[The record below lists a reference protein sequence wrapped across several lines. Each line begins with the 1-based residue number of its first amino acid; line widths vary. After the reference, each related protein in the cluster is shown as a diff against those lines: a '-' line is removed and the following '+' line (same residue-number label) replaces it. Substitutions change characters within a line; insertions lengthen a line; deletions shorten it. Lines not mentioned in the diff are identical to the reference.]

1 MNLSMVDNSPWTL
14 LANVFY
20 VKVFMIFNADVVFL
34 SIARIKFCILWAWL
48 IGSCYAH
55 LSGKVKD
62 GKRGFIRMDAIYV
75 LIPMSIIFQKVALL
89 GWLLLQLLGGKLTA
103 TPC

>member
-1 MNLSMVDNSPWTL
+1 MEE
-14 LANVFY
+14 
-20 VKVFMIFNADVVFL
+20 
-34 SIARIKFCILWAWL
+34 
-48 IGSCYAH
+48 
-55 LSGKVKD
+55 VKD

>member
-20 VKVFMIFNADVVFL
+20 VKIFMIFNADVVFL
-34 SIARIKFCILWAWL
+34 SIVRINFFILWAWL

-55 LSGKVKD
+55 LSEEVKD
-62 GKRGFIRMDAIYV
+62 ESRFTRLALTTAFRCWGV
-75 LIPMSIIFQKVALL
+75 LSVR
-89 GWLLLQLLGGKLTA
+89 
-103 TPC
+103 